1 MSIYNI
7 RTQRDD
13 GLTIPLWEENEAT
26 NQDLFKYVLSQI
38 TLRHSYMP
46 IYNIKTQRDD
56 GLTIPL
62 WEENKATNQDLFE
75 YVFSQITF
83 EAFIHP

>member
-1 MSIYNI
+1 MRQQIKICSNMCCHKS
-7 RTQRDD
+7 
-13 GLTIPLWEENEAT
+13 PLM
-26 NQDLFKYVLSQI
+26 Y
-38 TLRHSYMP
+38 SYML

-62 WEENKATNQDLFE
+62 WKEDTGINQDFFK

-83 EAFIHP
+83 NALI